1 MPVIRPTALRS
12 LQSALR
18 SSGARATAR
27 AAPART
33 QLVAKRFASSGGHG
47 GHGESSS
54 DLPWLLAALAVTP
67 PACWYLWPDNSSH
80 GHGDHGSHG
89 EHHEEKH
96 GKEEEPSEEEE
107 QASGGEEE
115 AVENA
120 DEKKEDKPEIKEE
133 DSEDKDEEKS
143 EEKEEKKDDKK
154 DEKEEKKDD
163 KKDEKEEKKDDK
175 EEGDEKSTEA
185 PGRNTKERTFTV
197 GAGEEKDPE
206 NVGASTSTSSKGQ
219 KLGETDSN
227 APAAKPRSKNDGDM
241 SKKQEG
247 MSNTDTK
254 YSVPIDQGNEKS
266 KKADGQPET
275 AKSKGTVDPNAEGVK
290 PPVARD

>member
-1 MPVIRPTALRS
+1 MPMIRPTALRS
-12 LQSALR
+12 LQSTLR
-18 SSGARATAR
+18 YSGARATAR

-47 GHGESSS
+47 GHGEASS
-54 DLPWLLAALAVTP
+54 DLPWLLAALVVTP
-67 PACWYLWPDNSSH
+67 PSCWYLWPDNSSH
-80 GHGDHGSHG
+80 GDHGSHG
-89 EHHEEKH
+89 EHHAEKH
-96 GKEEEPSEEEE
+96 DEKEEEEPAEEEE

-120 DEKKEDKPEIKEE
+120 DEKKEDKPEVKEE
-133 DSEDKDEEKS
+133 GAEDKGEEKS
-143 EEKEEKKDDKK
+143 
-154 DEKEEKKDD
+154 
-163 KKDEKEEKKDDK
+163 DDK
-175 EEGDEKSTEA
+175 EETSDDKEGKKEDGEEKSTDA

-197 GAGEEKDPE
+197 GASEEKDPE
-206 NVGASTSTSSKGQ
+206 NVGASTSSSSKGM
-219 KLGETDSN
+219 KVGETDAQ
-227 APAAKPRSKNDGDM
+227 APAAKPRGKSDGDM

-266 KKADGQPET
+266 KKADGQPDT

>member
-1 MPVIRPTALRS
+1 MPMIRPTALRS
-12 LQSALR
+12 LQSSLR
-18 SSGARATAR
+18 YSGARATTR

-33 QLVAKRFASSGGHG
+33 QLVAKRFSSSGSGGH
-47 GHGESSS
+47 GHGESS
-54 DLPWLLAALAVTP
+54 DMPWLLAALAITP
-67 PACWYLWPDNSSH
+67 PSCWYLWPDTSSH
-80 GHGDHGSHG
+80 GHDDHGSHG
-89 EHHEEKH
+89 DHHEEKQ
-96 GKEEEPSEEEE
+96 EAAEEPAEEEE

-133 DSEDKDEEKS
+133 GSDEKGEEKKETN
-143 EEKEEKKDDKK
+143 EEKEEQEEKSDDKK
-154 DEKEEKKDD
+154 EDKKEEKSDD
-163 KKDEKEEKKDDK
+163 KSDEKKS
-175 EEGDEKSTEA
+175 EGK
-185 PGRNTKERTFTV
+185 GRNTEERTFTV
-197 GAGEEKDPE
+197 GADDKEEKPE
-206 NVGASTSTSSKGQ
+206 NVGSSTSSSAKGQ
-219 KLGETDSN
+219 KLGETDSQ
-227 APAAKPRSKNDGDM
+227 APAAKPRAQSDGAM

-266 KKADGQPET
+266 KKGDGQPET